1 MGRTCR
7 AGFGQLR
14 RNRAVKRTCAAV
26 ALAMCVA
33 VPARGQEPSPG
44 DGVSLAQAIAVAQAR
59 EPAARSAT
67 AGVDMA
73 RAMRMQ
79 AGLRA
84 NPTVSLEQRR
94 EPGGSDSATEIGV
107 EWPLELFRRGPRV
120 AVADAEL
127 RVAEFEESD
136 FRRQLAVDVSA
147 AYGEVAASGRQL
159 GVLDEVLAV
168 ATQQLELLRAR
179 ATQGAVPTLDRDM
192 VDVEVRR
199 MQAERLVYVGRA
211 DRALVRLKRLLALP
225 PDLPLRT
232 TQALDE
238 LVASAPAGDPPAAA
252 RPDVLAA
259 QARVGVEEQ
268 RLEAARNDGRT
279 DVTIFASYMRMDA
292 GFPQRGFGSG
302 GALERVRGQF
312 NYLAAGAM
320 VTLPLW
326 NRQQGTIAA
335 AAAARQGAEA
345 RLEAVRLTAAAE
357 VAEARAWYEQARRAV
372 SLYADGMRPL
382 ARRNLE
388 TVRETYQ
395 LGRAT
400 IADVLAEQRRY
411 LDVERAYTDALV
423 EAYASAVSL
432 RRATG
437 ELR

>member
-1 MGRTCR
+1 MKCTG
-7 AGFGQLR
+7 
-14 RNRAVKRTCAAV
+14 AVV
-26 ALAMCVA
+26 ALAMCFA
-33 VPARGQEPSPG
+33 VPARGQAPPA
-44 DGVSLAQAIAVAQAR
+44 DGVSLTQAIALAQAR
-59 EPAARSAT
+59 EPATRSAR
-67 AGVDMA
+67 ADVEVA
-73 RAMRMQ
+73 RAMRIQ

-84 NPTVSLEQRR
+84 NPTVSLEQRQ
-94 EPGGSDSATEIGV
+94 EPGGSDSATGIGV

-136 FRRQLAVDVSA
+136 LRRQLAVDVSA
-147 AYGEVAASGRQL
+147 AYGEAATANRQL
-159 GVLDEVLAV
+159 AILDEVLAV
-168 ATQQLELLRAR
+168 ATNQLELLRAR

-192 VDVEVRR
+192 IDVEVRR
-199 MQAERLVYVGRA
+199 IQAERLVHVGRA

-225 PDLPLRT
+225 PDAPLRT

-238 LVASAPAGDPPAAA
+238 LVASLPPGDPPAAA
-252 RPDVLAA
+252 RSDILAA
-259 QARVGVEEQ
+259 QARVRVEEQ
-268 RLEAARNDGRT
+268 RLASARNEGRT
-279 DVTIFASYMRMDA
+279 DVTVFANYMRMDA
-292 GFPQRGFGSG
+292 GFPQRGFGLAG
-302 GALERVRGQF
+302 GLERVRGQF
-312 NYLAAGAM
+312 NYLTAGAM

-335 AAAARQGAEA
+335 AVASRQGAEA
-345 RLEAVRLTAAAE
+345 RLEAVQLTAAAE
-357 VAEARAWYEQARRAV
+357 AAEARAWYEQARRAV
-372 SLYADGMRPL
+372 ALYADGMRPL
-382 ARRNLE
+382 ARRNLD

-423 EAYASAVSL
+423 EAYVSAVSL